1 MTVDQISVFL
11 ENKPGTLSQ
20 LTQALFDGNINMR
33 ALSLADSKD
42 FGIVR
47 IIADDPVKA
56 DEILKKEGLITLITP
71 VIAVTVPD
79 TAGSLDKILKVLADN
94 NVNVEYSYAFLSH
107 KEDFASLV
115 LRVTDNDIASKVLA
129 DAGIELTGQNDL

>member
-56 DEILKKEGLITLITP
+56 DEILWFKKASCSSKRREASRFSSFTIFLHN
-71 VIAVTVPD
+71 
-79 TAGSLDKILKVLADN
+79 KI
-94 NVNVEYSYAFLSH
+94 
-107 KEDFASLV
+107 
-115 LRVTDNDIASKVLA
+115 
-129 DAGIELTGQNDL
+129 